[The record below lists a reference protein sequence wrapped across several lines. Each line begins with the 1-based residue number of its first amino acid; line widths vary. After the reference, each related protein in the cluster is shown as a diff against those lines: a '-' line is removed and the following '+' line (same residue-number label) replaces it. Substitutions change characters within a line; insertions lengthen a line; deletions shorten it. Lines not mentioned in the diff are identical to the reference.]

1 MKRSIIEETLLPGPE
16 PTAAPINLRS
26 PLDRAHF
33 EAAEEID
40 FARPK
45 FLRVEH
51 IKAGITEIATGLLL
65 FVGIATLI
73 GLFFVAGI
81 LGSAF

>member
-16 PTAAPINLRS
+16 STTAPINLQS
-26 PLDRAHF
+26 PLNRAHF

-45 FLRVEH
+45 FLWVEH
-51 IKAGITEIATGLLL
+51 IKAGITEIAAGLLL

-81 LGSAF
+81 PGAAF

>member
-16 PTAAPINLRS
+16 PTTASTNLRS

-40 FARPK
+40 FARPR

-51 IKAGITEIATGLLL
+51 IKDGVTEIAAGLLL